1 MSSLL
6 GGAAAALGNGV
17 EDVADG
23 RWWNGNAEGARVRRG
38 RQTHTHTH
46 HAVVRIEI
54 HLIEPSY
61 CSMSPGSACSSSC
74 CCCHHLL
81 IYEIFAGFGC
91 KWKSIGPVRGGPSST
106 SIFPDLT
113 CSRSRS
119 PAVAKQ
125 LRGVAHNL
133 LWSVSHLESCQPA
146 GSLAL
151 WQSWRMRCSMP
162 HAACC
167 FGVGF

>member
-1 MSSLL
+1 MEMQRELEW
-6 GGAAAALGNGV
+6 GGA
-17 EDVADG
+17 D
-23 RWWNGNAEGARVRRG
+23 R
-38 RQTHTHTH
+38 HTHTH

-61 CSMSPGSACSSSC
+61 CSMSPGSACSFSCSSS
-74 CCCHHLL
+74 CCHHLL

-113 CSRSRS
+113 CSRFRS

-146 GSLAL
+146 GSLAEL
-151 WQSWRMRCSMP
+151 EDEMQHATCSMLFWRTFLMP
-162 HAACC
+162 IGQFFAINLD
-167 FGVGF
+167 VKINLLQ